1 MDKLDHC
8 ILARL
13 ARDARLTNAELARE
27 LKVAPSTML
36 ERIRRLEERGVLLG
50 YQAKIEP
57 AALGLGVSGY
67 IAVTLARHD
76 EACITHFEQGVQSLN
91 WVRSCH
97 HLTGRF
103 DYLLRVVARD
113 LTHLGELIKSGL
125 ASIEGIG
132 QVETFLCLSE
142 IKADDAWPLPD
153 EEA

>member
-1 MDKLDHC
+1 MDSLDYR

-13 ARDARLTNAELARE
+13 AKDARLPNAELARD
-27 LKVAPSTML
+27 LGVAPSTML
-36 ERIRRLEERGVLLG
+36 ERIRRLEERGVVQG
-50 YQAKIEP
+50 YQAKIAP

-67 IAVTLARHD
+67 IAVSLARHD
-76 EACITHFEQGVQSLN
+76 EACIQHFEEGITRMT

-113 LTHLGELIKSGL
+113 LSHLGELIKTGI
-125 ASIEGIG
+125 ASIDGIG
-132 QVETFLCLSE
+132 KVETFLCLSE
-142 IKADDAWPLPD
+142 IKADDGWPMPD